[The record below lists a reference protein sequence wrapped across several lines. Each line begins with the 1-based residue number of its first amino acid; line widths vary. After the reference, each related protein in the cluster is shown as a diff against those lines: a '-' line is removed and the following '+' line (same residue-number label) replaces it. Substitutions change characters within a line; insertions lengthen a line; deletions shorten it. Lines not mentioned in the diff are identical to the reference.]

1 MIAELTAN
9 LPLWILFALFCV
21 GALAGFVDTLAG
33 GGGMLTVPALLISGL
48 PPDAALSTNKLQ
60 SSFGTCYAAWYFIR
74 RGHLPFRHL
83 LPAIA
88 ACAIGSALGTIVV
101 HILPKDWLMNAI
113 PILLLVVAAIF
124 IFMPALGEVE
134 QEARLPIS
142 AFLLTALAP
151 IGFYDGFLGP
161 GTGSFFLLSLI
172 ALRGYTLQRAT
183 IEAKLYNG
191 TTNLVA
197 LFIFML
203 GGKIVWLVGLAMAL
217 GQLIGARIASAMILS
232 KGNKLIRPMVIT
244 MSVLMSLYLIAKRL
258 VSFM

>member
-1 MIAELTAN
+1 MIVELTGN
-9 LPLWILFALFCV
+9 LSLWILLALLAV
-21 GALAGFVDTLAG
+21 GSLAGFVDTLAG

-74 RGHLPFRHL
+74 RGHLNFRKL
-83 LPAIA
+83 LPGII
-88 ACAIGSALGTIVV
+88 ACAIGSALGSAVV
-101 HILPKDWLMNAI
+101 QILPKDWLSSVI
-113 PILLLVVAAIF
+113 PVLLIVVAAIF
-124 IFMPALGEVE
+124 IFIPALGEVE
-134 QEARLPIS
+134 QEARLPMS
-142 AFLLTALAP
+142 AFLIGALAP

-161 GTGSFFLLSLI
+161 GTGSFILLSLI
-172 ALRGYTLQRAT
+172 ALRGYTLQHAT

-203 GGKIVWLVGLAMAL
+203 GGKIIWLVGFAMAA
-217 GQLIGARIASAMILS
+217 GQLIGARIASGMILS

-244 MSVLMSLYLIAKRL
+244 MSVLMSLYLIGKNWFHL
-258 VSFM
+258 Y

>member
-1 MIAELTAN
+1 MITEFAAN
-9 LPLWILFALFCV
+9 LPFWILLALFCV

-60 SSFGTCYAAWYFIR
+60 SSFGTCFAAWYFIR
-74 RGHLPFRHL
+74 KGHLSFRSL
-83 LPAIA
+83 LPAIL
-88 ACAIGSALGTIVV
+88 ACAFGSAVGSALV
-101 HILPKDWLMNAI
+101 HILPKDWLMNVI
-113 PILLLVVAAIF
+113 PLLLLVVAAIF

-134 QEARLPIS
+134 QEARLSIN
-142 AFLLTALAP
+142 AFFITALMP

-172 ALRGYTLQRAT
+172 TLRGYTLQQAT

-191 TTNLVA
+191 TTNLTA
-197 LFIFML
+197 LFIFLL
-203 GGKIVWLVGLAMAL
+203 GGKIVWLVGFTMAL
-217 GQLIGARIASAMILS
+217 GQLIGARIASGMILS

-244 MSVLMSLYLIAKRL
+244 MSVLMSLYLIGKR
-258 VSFM
+258 VISFV